1 MRHQASQSVFYE
13 IHDDIGLIALC
24 NAPVNA
30 ASFHIRQGIVEAIR
44 ALNAGGV
51 KAIAIYGETRAFIA
65 GADIS
70 EFGKT
75 PILPLLPEVCKLIE
89 DSAAPIVAI
98 MHGATLGGG
107 LEVAIASHARVA
119 LPNLVT
125 GFPEVTLGVLPGAGG
140 TQRGPRLIG
149 IRATLDLATTGRRIG
164 APEALEMGLIDRIA
178 EGEPRDLAL
187 SSAAQIIA
195 GTLPTRKTCDINVT
209 PDDETIKDYTDTLAR
224 TQAHLFAPH
233 KVVEAVTYST
243 GPLDAGMR
251 MERAL
256 FAECIDS
263 PQRAGLIHA
272 FFAERAVGK
281 FPEQGAT
288 PRPITSVGVIGGGT
302 MGSGI
307 ATALLLSGLRVILA
321 ERDTE
326 ALQRG
331 QDTIAKN
338 LTGAVKRGKLH
349 EAKRDALLSDA
360 LLSTTTLTD
369 FANVDLVIE
378 AVFEDMSVKTD
389 IFGQLDAICKPGAI
403 LASNTSYL
411 DINEIAQATKRPKD
425 LIGLHFF
432 SPAHVMRLLEVVV
445 ADKTAP
451 EVTATGFSLAK
462 TLGKV
467 AVRAGVCDGFIGN
480 RILAHYRLAADY
492 LMMDGASP
500 QQIDRAMTDFGFA
513 MGPFAVSDLAGLDIG
528 WATRKRKAPT
538 RDPAE
543 RYVSVADRICEN
555 GWFGR
560 KTGQGF
566 YIYGD
571 GAPVPNP
578 AVEKIIAAERAAE
591 GTTPRD
597 FTDTEIVDRYM
608 TAMIVEAVRVLSDG
622 IAQRPVDIDAV
633 FLFGYGFPRHR
644 GGPMHYA
651 DSLGAAKLVE
661 QIETYAKDD
670 SHYWRVPPL
679 LLEMATTGKSFADLN
694 KA

>member
-1 MRHQASQSVFYE
+1 MFYE

-30 ASFHIRQGIVEAIR
+30 ASFHIRQGIVAALD
-44 ALNAGGV
+44 ALNKNNV

-70 EFGKT
+70 EFGKS
-75 PILPLLPEVCKLIE
+75 PILPLLPEVCKIIE
-89 DSAAPIVAI
+89 DNPAPVVAI

-119 LPNLVT
+119 LANLIT

-164 APEALEMGLIDRIA
+164 ADEALEIGLIDRIS
-178 EGEPRDLAL
+178 EGEPRDVAL
-187 SSAAQIIA
+187 SSAAKIIA
-195 GTLPTRKTCDINVT
+195 GTLPTRKTCDIDVA
-209 PDDETIKDYTDTLAR
+209 PDDETIREYTDTLAKK
-224 TQAHLFAPH
+224 QAHLFAPH
-233 KVVEAVTYST
+233 KVVEAVSYAT
-243 GPLDAGMR
+243 GPFDAGMTK
-251 MERAL
+251 ERAL
-256 FAECIDS
+256 FSECIDS

-281 FPEQGAT
+281 FPEQGST
-288 PRPITSVGVIGGGT
+288 PRQIATVGVIGGGT

-307 ATALLLSGLRVILA
+307 ATAVLLSGLKVILS
-321 ERDTE
+321 ERDVE

-331 QDTIAKN
+331 ASTIAKN
-338 LTGAVKRGKLH
+338 LAGAVKRGKLS
-349 EAKRDALLSDA
+349 EAKRHAILSDA
-360 LLSTTTLTD
+360 LQTTINLSD
-369 FANVDLVIE
+369 FAQVDLVIE
-378 AVFEDMSVKTD
+378 AVFEDMGVKKD

-411 DINEIAQATKRPKD
+411 DINEIALATARPED
-425 LIGLHFF
+425 VIGLHFF

-451 EVTATGFSLAK
+451 EVTATGFALAK

-480 RILAHYRLAADY
+480 RILAHYRKAADY

-500 QQIDRAMTDFGFA
+500 LQIDDAMTGFGFA

-566 YIYGD
+566 YVYGE
-571 GAPVPNP
+571 GGPVPNP
-578 AVEKIIAAERAAE
+578 EVAEIIEAERAAE
-591 GTTPRD
+591 GTTPRA
-597 FTDTEIVDRYM
+597 FTDDEIVDRYM
-608 TAMIVEAVRVLSDG
+608 TAMISEGVRVLADG

-633 FLFGYGFPRHR
+633 FLFGYGFPRHH

-651 DSLGAAKLVE
+651 DSIGAAKLVE
-661 QIETYAKDD
+661 RIETYAKDD
-670 SHYWRVPPL
+670 SHYWKVPPM
-679 LLEMATTGKSFADLN
+679 LLEMATTGKTFADLN
-694 KA
+694 KV